1 MSIDTDLVH
10 DVADPAPTAQEATTG
25 SASED
30 VPPAI
35 AEAAPEGLA
44 EATALIW
51 HNPDLLTESRIA
63 RSAVVGALVGIVMFT
78 LAITGLALWVGLEP
92 PAAIGLGL
100 FTALWGGLGFGGMLG
115 AVIAINR
122 IEEGR

>member
-1 MSIDTDLVH
+1 MSIDTDLVR
-10 DVADPAPTAQEATTG
+10 DVADPAPAAQEATDG
-25 SASED
+25 ASHD
-30 VPPAI
+30 VPAAI
-35 AEAAPEGLA
+35 AEEKPEGLV

-51 HNPDLLTESRIA
+51 HNPDLLKESRVA

-78 LAITGLALWVGLEP
+78 VAISGLGLWVGLEP